1 MDDNMFFSPFLIP
14 VVAILGSFVY
24 LIIKTLSYSRIRELE
39 IRERI
44 AMVERGLVPPP
55 EVDPRGFERE
65 MDRHARRYDRQYAR
79 FATRSIRHR
88 RSGVTVMGVG
98 FGLMVLIAFAGG
110 EPNVAIGV
118 GGAILI
124 LGLAFFINGMLDTSD
139 DAPPPY
145 GQRYASPSPTPGAP
159 PPSVAAAPPSDRRV
173 D

>member
-1 MDDNMFFSPFLIP
+1 VDDNMFFSPFLIP

-24 LIIKTLSYSRIRELE
+24 LIIKTLSHSRIRELE

-55 EVDPRGFERE
+55 EVDPRGFDRE
-65 MDRHARRYDRQYAR
+65 MDRHARRYDRRYAR
-79 FATRSIRHR
+79 YTTRSIRHR

-98 FGLMVLIAFAGG
+98 FGVMVLIAFAGE

-124 LGLAFFINGMLDTSD
+124 LGLAFFINGMLDTSEE
-139 DAPPPY
+139 PPAPY
-145 GQRYASPSPTPGAP
+145 GQHYAAPSTPPGSATPIAAP
-159 PPSVAAAPPSDRRV
+159 PPSDRRV